1 MRRIAWIIGLA
12 LLAAAPARADETA
25 ALPEGEVLPLA
36 DVIERIMPAIEGEL
50 GASRLVKDGGRWVY
64 VIGVFD
70 AEGKPQEMRV
80 DAATAIIL
88 AVRPGR

>member
-1 MRRIAWIIGLA
+1 MRRIAWILGLA

-25 ALPEGEVLPLA
+25 ALPEGDVLPLA

-70 AEGKPQEMRV
+70 AEGKQQEMRV

>member
-1 MRRIAWIIGLA
+1 MFRIGLA
-12 LLAAAPARADETA
+12 LALALFAVAPARADETA

-36 DVIERIMPAIEGEL
+36 EVIERIMPAIEGEL
-50 GASRLVKDGGRWVY
+50 GASRLVKEGGRWVY

-70 AEGKPQEMRV
+70 AEGRPQEMHV
-80 DAATAIIL
+80 DAASAIIL